1 MTRYARPGT
10 VEEALDLLGDGV
22 WRILAGGTDF
32 YPSLG
37 DRPIR
42 CNVLDISALSTL
54 RGIRETDTGYVF
66 GAATRWADIA
76 ASSLPPAFDALR
88 QAAREVGSIQIQN
101 AATIAGNLCN
111 ASPAADGVP
120 ALMVLDAAV
129 EVRSREATRRLGLSD
144 FILGNRRTALRP
156 GEMVTAVIVPKRA
169 ARGGSA
175 FVKLGARRYLVISI
189 AMAAARIGAAPDG
202 TITDAAVA
210 VGACSAVAQRLGFL
224 EDALVGRRIDGD
236 LGEAVHA
243 SDLAAL
249 TPIDDVRGS
258 AGYRREAALEIVR
271 RAVRAAAAQPAGGD
285 LAA

>member
-32 YPSLG
+32 YPALG
-37 DRPIR
+37 DRPVRSNI
-42 CNVLDISALSTL
+42 LDVTALPEL
-54 RGIRETDTGYVF
+54 RGIRETDSGFIF
-66 GAATRWADIA
+66 GATTRWTDIA
-76 ASSLPPAFDALR
+76 SATLPPAFEALR
-88 QAAREVGSIQIQN
+88 QAAREVGSIQVQN
-101 AATIAGNLCN
+101 AGTLAGNLCN

-129 EVRSREATRRLGLSD
+129 EVRSRETTRHLGLSD

-156 GEMVTAVIVPKRA
+156 GEIVTAVTVPKRA
-169 ARGGSA
+169 ANGRSA

-189 AMAAARIGAAPDG
+189 AMVAARIVAAPDG

-224 EDALVGRRIDGD
+224 EDALVGRSINADP
-236 LGEAVHA
+236 GEAVHA

-249 TPIDDVRGS
+249 MPIDDVRGS
-258 AGYRREAALEIVR
+258 AEYRREAALEIVR
-271 RAVRAAAAQPAGGD
+271 RAVRAAAVGTAGRD
-285 LAA
+285 IAA

>member
-1 MTRYARPGT
+1 VTRYARPGT

-37 DRPIR
+37 DRPVR
-42 CNVLDISALSTL
+42 CNVLDVTALSGL
-54 RGIRETDTGYVF
+54 RGIRETDNGFVF
-66 GAATRWADIA
+66 GATTRWADIA
-76 ASSLPPAFDALR
+76 AATLPPAFDALR
-88 QAAREVGSIQIQN
+88 QAAREVGSIQVQN
-101 AATIAGNLCN
+101 AGTLAGNLCN

-129 EVRSREATRRLGLSD
+129 EVRSREATRHLGLSD

-169 ARGGSA
+169 AHGRSA

-189 AMAAARIGAAPDG
+189 AMAAARIVAAPDG

-224 EDALVGRRIDGD
+224 EDALVGRSIGAD

-258 AGYRREAALEIVR
+258 ADYRREAALEIVR
-271 RAVRAAAAQPAGGD
+271 RAVRAAASRPAGRD

>member
-37 DRPIR
+37 DRPVRGNI
-42 CNVLDISALSTL
+42 LDICALPAL
-54 RGIRETDTGYVF
+54 RGIGETDADFVF
-66 GAATRWADIA
+66 GAATRWTDIA
-76 ASSLPPAFDALR
+76 RHDLPPAFDALR

-101 AATIAGNLCN
+101 AGTIGGNLCN

-120 ALMVLDAAV
+120 ALMVLDATV
-129 EVRSREATRRLGLSD
+129 EVRSRESTRRLGLSD
-144 FILGNRRTALRP
+144 FVLGNRRTALRP
-156 GEMVTAVIVPKRA
+156 GEMVTAVTVPKRA

-189 AMAAARIGAAPDG
+189 AMAAARIEVGPDG
-202 TITDAAVA
+202 TIANAAVA

-224 EDALVGRRIDGD
+224 EDALVGRPVDGD

-258 AGYRREAALEIVR
+258 AAYRRDAALEIVR
-271 RAVRAAAAQPAGGD
+271 RAVRAAAVRPSGRD